1 MMVMC
6 LPKPMKGICKI
17 GKNMGTMGEERT
29 MKDVLDLDLQLF
41 LRGLLPEEDSILQ
54 ELQQLCRCPSYFCG

>member
-1 MMVMC
+1 
-6 LPKPMKGICKI
+6 
-17 GKNMGTMGEERT
+17 MGTMGEERT

-54 ELQQLCRCPSYFCG
+54 ELRSYADAHHISVVDPEVGHLLQL

>member
-1 MMVMC
+1 
-6 LPKPMKGICKI
+6 
-17 GKNMGTMGEERT
+17 MGTMGEERT

-54 ELQQLCRCPSYFCG
+54 ELRVMPMPIIFLW